1 VRESSIEIEIEPEL
15 ARKMREKRDYNSD
28 NTASPEKKVTKEQL
42 LGDSEEEDV
51 TPVNNKLF
59 TQHVPLLGK
68 TPLCKC
74 FVFTV
79 FSVLRG

>member
-1 VRESSIEIEIEPEL
+1 
-15 ARKMREKRDYNSD
+15 MREKRDYNSD

-79 FSVLRG
+79 KL